1 MSYAGD
7 LCWDS
12 TSDKGFQEALRAL
25 LEDLVHQLQRGQLG
39 LNVALVERQTDTQ
52 TDRQTHRGT
61 NRIYRQTDRQTDIQT
76 DRQTERQTKNK
87 THRKK
92 NRETSMET
100 EGVEAGKKD
109 VQRVTIH
116 ISITNRYVCYAQVYT
131 HTVKTGRWTDGLYVR
146 TYVCLYI
153 PLWLKVMTEPLL

>member
-1 MSYAGD
+1 MLVIFAGTPPRTRGSRKHSGHFLRTSY
-7 LCWDS
+7 
-12 TSDKGFQEALRAL
+12 TSCS
-25 LEDLVHQLQRGQLG
+25 
-39 LNVALVERQTDTQ
+39 VASWASMLPWWR
-52 TDRQTHRGT
+52 DRQTH
-61 NRIYRQTDRQTDIQT
+61 RQTDRQTDTQRHKQNIQTDRQT